1 MEQTSFGGYSLS
13 RLAVIEAHRKE
24 GGEEWPAAKDDLDG
38 LIEEVFVRAR
48 AKVNFGI
55 ISDKLA
61 ARRALDFE
69 SLDAMRSILVGIAF
83 PMHVTLGRNV
93 ISPSEVAAELTRHLH
108 EVPY

>member
-69 SLDAMRSILVGIAF
+69 SLDTMRSILVGIAF